1 VVVFALDSTIVV
13 AWLAVVETYV
23 KLNVVPEITV
33 VVTPNGTW
41 TKCCCRKENLKQQLL
56 ACFSGLTLE

>member
-1 VVVFALDSTIVV
+1 VAVVVVFALDSTIVV

-33 VVTPNGTW
+33 VVTPNGTIGVGAD
-41 TKCCCRKENLKQQLL
+41 EELL
-56 ACFSGLTLE
+56 VMIDVDEVLL

>member
-1 VVVFALDSTIVV
+1 VAVVVVFALDSTIVV

-33 VVTPNGTW
+33 VVTPNGTIGVSAD
-41 TKCCCRKENLKQQLL
+41 EELL
-56 ACFSGLTLE
+56 VMIDVDEVLL